1 MAETNAKYDRG
12 ELLFMV
18 RVLGLPIEVKKVKF
32 GEDADEQVFGQYD
45 SYLSLIELD
54 HGSSH
59 LHQRV
64 TLLHELLHVFQDYL
78 GLDNVKHKDVY
89 SISQALFCLLTEN
102 RHLVEWL
109 MEPPSKDNT
118 ED

>member
-1 MAETNAKYDRG
+1 MEQKDGKYNRG
-12 ELLFMV
+12 DLLFMV

-32 GEDADEQVFGQYD
+32 GDDADEQVFGQYD